1 MIPYWIANYIFF
13 SVAYSFIM
21 MFVFICGIFFQIEFV
36 RERFGNGSHDR
47 FSDTSAP
54 YRCTLQLHCYDS
66 SLPCVGFSANLY
78 CIFSGPFV
86 QKRSGRNECVH
97 LSTATSNS

>member
-1 MIPYWIANYIFF
+1 MEAN
-13 SVAYSFIM
+13 
-21 MFVFICGIFFQIEFV
+21 
-36 RERFGNGSHDR
+36 DR

-97 LSTATSNS
+97 LSTATPNSLTDSLTDYNSCVLWTGFPRNCVCRGPQSVS